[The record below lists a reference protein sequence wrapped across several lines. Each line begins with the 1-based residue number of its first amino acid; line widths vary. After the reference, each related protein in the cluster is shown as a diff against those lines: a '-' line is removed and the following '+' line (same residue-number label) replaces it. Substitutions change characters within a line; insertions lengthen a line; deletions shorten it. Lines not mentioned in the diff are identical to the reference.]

1 MKKSIAAPLC
11 SGLVIPGLGQILNR
25 QIREGVL
32 LMGLVFIL
40 FVAGAVKLAF
50 IITSVTRQT
59 DLAGIFQETAVGE
72 GDLLFVAGIVAAF
85 AILWVYSVVD
95 AFWVA
100 LRSERSAGAK
110 PCEVLSRR

>member
-25 QIREGVL
+25 QLKKGL
-32 LMGLVFIL
+32 LLLGLVFVL

-50 IITSVTRQT
+50 LVKAMAKVPDLGEASRQ
-59 DLAGIFQETAVGE
+59 AVISP
-72 GDLLFVAGIVAAF
+72 GDLLFLAGVLGAF
-85 AILWVYSVVD
+85 ALLWLYAVVD

-100 LRSERSAGAK
+100 FQAERSPGD
-110 PCEVLSRR
+110 ENE